1 MKKLLTA
8 VFAAGLMFIG
18 TQAFAQISI
27 SSGFMNKII
36 TRYQPNT
43 DAMSQSSMG
52 LFAGA
57 AYDYVL
63 PVKGLSVEPGLFF
76 EFTSLYSEDGMN
88 LLGVS
93 QNAVSRFSETAL
105 NLPVMLKYS
114 TTGSD
119 KYCAFVKFGPT
130 MQLGL
135 SSQTRTKDTGI
146 IESDRAINHY
156 KNGDYKRFDLCLG
169 FEAGGC
175 IGGGVLLYL
184 GYTHGLLNIA
194 GSGFPSDASIKH
206 GLFYLGLGYKMENLF
221 K

>member
-1 MKKLLTA
+1 MKRLFAT
-8 VFAAGLMFIG
+8 VFAAGLMLIG
-18 TQAFAQISI
+18 TQAFAQISVSLGLMDNI
-27 SSGFMNKII
+27 LS
-36 TRYQPNT
+36 RYQPST
-43 DAMSQSSMG
+43 DAMNQSSAG

-57 AYDYVL
+57 TYDYAL

-88 LLGVS
+88 LIGVS
-93 QNAVSRFSETAL
+93 QNTVSRFSETAL

-114 TTGSD
+114 TTNSD
-119 KYCAFVKFGPT
+119 RYQAFVKFGPT

-146 IESDRAINHY
+146 IESDRTINHY

-169 FEAGGC
+169 IEAGGS
-175 IGGGVLLYL
+175 IGGVLLYM
-184 GYTHGLLNIA
+184 GYTHGLLNVA
-194 GSGFPSDASIKH
+194 GSNFPSDVSLRH
-206 GLFYLGLGYKMENLF
+206 GLFYLGLGYKLENLF